1 MQLGV
6 ARRYL
11 RLGLAMGLGL
21 CSAGFAAAAGHP
33 AQARDLYAELQPLK
47 SDLQRYQHLADAI
60 PRLEHDDRIMPL
72 QLLAAVED
80 ELGLYDEAI
89 RDFPFDNRVSYEG
102 ELPQPE
108 QWRADD
114 AAEVIAKLA
123 ADRRIVMINEA
134 HHDGHTRALTLA
146 LLPRL
151 RAAGFTHFAAEALHD
166 GDPELARRGYPIPAS
181 GSQYLHEPLYGEIV
195 RQALK
200 LGFVVVSYES
210 DANTAGE
217 RESGQARQLY
227 RKVFAADP
235 KARLFIHAGYA
246 HIDKAKGRLGWAAPM
261 AAELAR
267 LSGIEPLSIDQTQFR
282 EANPRVPHAAYDQL
296 VAAFHPTV
304 PIVLERKPEAGAT
317 GAAAW
322 SSDPTLHDVSVI
334 LPPDGNAPKDAK
346 AVPGWYTLDGALIPA
361 KPPGE
366 DEKRPDWLG
375 LGGQR
380 LPLAVDGGLCKEK
393 FPCLVEAFYAKEADT
408 AVAADRFAFLDA
420 DAQSALYLFPGDY
433 RVRVRDADGKVLEE
447 RAVTVARTPVK

>member
-1 MQLGV
+1 MDKQLGV

-21 CSAGFAAAAGHP
+21 CSAGLAAAAGHP

-80 ELGLYDEAI
+80 ELGLYDKAI

-114 AAEVIAKLA
+114 AAEVIARLA

-166 GDPELARRGYPIPAS
+166 GDPELAKRGYPIPAS

-217 RESGQARQLY
+217 REGGQARQLY
-227 RKVFAADP
+227 RKVFEADP
-235 KARLFIHAGYA
+235 KARLFVHAGYA
-246 HIDKAKGRLGWAAPM
+246 HIDKAPGNLGAGVQPM
-261 AAELAR
+261 AMQLKQ
-267 LSGIEPLSIDQTQFR
+267 LTGFDPLSIDQTR
-282 EANPRVPHAAYDQL
+282 WRDIGVKLDNDPYRQL
-296 VAAFHPTV
+296 LA
-304 PIVLERKPEAGAT
+304 LYKPERAVVLVRRDDGS
-317 GAAAW
+317 AW
-322 SSDPTLHDVSVI
+322 SADRTRHDVDVI
-334 LPPDGNAPKDAK
+334 LPP
-346 AVPGWYTLDGALIPA
+346 PGHQRRPRWLTLDGKRSSRLITT
-361 KPPGE
+361 
-366 DEKRPDWLG
+366 D
-375 LGGQR
+375 
-380 LPLAVDGGLCKEK
+380 LCAGHI
-393 FPCLVEAFYAKEADT
+393 PCAVEARYADENDDAT
-408 AVAADRFAFLDA
+408 PADRFAFLAADGMSSLYLYPGKYVLRAA
-420 DAQSALYLFPGDY
+420 DAQGRTLAE
-433 RVRVRDADGKVLEE
+433 RRLE
-447 RAVTVARTPVK
+447 VAP